1 MREIPG
7 DREAKSTW
15 GVANSAASS
24 FLLAAPPEKQRLLGE
39 VCVCMREGDDSEQL
53 PQGLTVF
60 SLWLSGATAA
70 STMVS

>member
-7 DREAKSTW
+7 DREAKSTR

-24 FLLAAPPEKQRLLGE
+24 SLLAVPLKKQHLLGE
-39 VCVCMREGDDSEQL
+39 VCVCMREGVDSEQL

-60 SLWLSGATAA
+60 SL
-70 STMVS
+70 